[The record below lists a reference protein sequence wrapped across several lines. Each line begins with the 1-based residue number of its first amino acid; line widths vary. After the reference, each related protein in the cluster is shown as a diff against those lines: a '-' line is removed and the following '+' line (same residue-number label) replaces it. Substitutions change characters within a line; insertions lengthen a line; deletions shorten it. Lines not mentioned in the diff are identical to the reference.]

1 MSTNPG
7 KYAGVGSALEALEG
21 VDVRYNVPLAKRVSM
36 KVGGPAEILVAP
48 MTLEG
53 AASVWRVVQ
62 ESGAPVT
69 VLGGGTNVV
78 IADAGI
84 AGVVLDLEPGFG
96 YLREHTLPDGSFRWE
111 VGAGVGT
118 GRVVN
123 LALNRGLQG
132 PEVLAGVPGTMGGA
146 LIMNA
151 GGHEGEICSVVE
163 RVLVVDE
170 GESRWLS
177 REEAGFSYRAS
188 AFPRGAFI
196 LGCELLLHKGDQ
208 AALKGQVKEAQRRR
222 RVTQPLQFPN
232 AGSIFKNPPGDYAGR
247 LIEKADCKGLQE
259 GMAQVSELHAN
270 FIINLGGAS
279 ASDILRLAR
288 SVQARVLER
297 TQVELEFEVKFL
309 GQWGEE
315 P

>member
-1 MSTNPG
+1 MATNPG
-7 KYAGVGSALEALEG
+7 KYAAAGSALEALEG
-21 VDVRYNVPLAKRVSM
+21 VDVHYNVPLAKRVSM

-53 AASVWRVVQ
+53 AASVWRVVK
-62 ESGAPVT
+62 ELGVPVT

-196 LGCELLLHKGDQ
+196 LGCELLLHKGEQ
-208 AALKGQVKEAQRRR
+208 AALNGQVKEAHRRR
-222 RVTQPLQFPN
+222 RVTHPQQFPN